1 MSVLKNNS
9 IFRYDLKAGKV
20 YAAYIENESSPSF
33 IAPVDRCKGQY
44 AVGLQNSVKIIQWD
58 GISPIAHVIRIFYTV
73 KQNTTSHF
81 NALVDP
87 KGIES
92 YNEN

>member
-1 MSVLKNNS
+1 MSILQNNS

-20 YAAYIENESSPSF
+20 YAAYIQNESSPSF
-33 IAPVDRCKGQY
+33 IAPVDRCNGHF
-44 AVGLQNSVKIIQWD
+44 AVGLQNSVKIVQWD
-58 GISPIAHVIRIFYTV
+58 GISPIANVIRTFYTV
-73 KQNTTSHF
+73 NQNTTSHF

-87 KGIES
+87 KGIKS